1 MMPSRRLC
9 IRLIAAF
16 ALLAIAGCVRG
27 NKTIQPVQ
35 LRVVACGS
43 QRPIAD
49 AQVLLKY
56 DFERDTG
63 GFMSEGVRK
72 RWNANAWSLGIT
84 NERGEAEVRLW
95 ALVKRGV
102 DGKPFLVRLKD
113 VGVPEEEVSLV
124 MREGE
129 CVQGMSFVVTVV
141 SVERPQEP
149 KEEFHVRKSE
159 GGDVVYAWS
168 N

>member
-1 MMPSRRLC
+1 MPSRRLC

-72 RWNANAWSLGIT
+72 RWNANACPWELPMSGAKLRSDFGHWSS
-84 NERGEAEVRLW
+84 EALM
-95 ALVKRGV
+95 GNH
-102 DGKPFLVRLKD
+102 
-113 VGVPEEEVSLV
+113 S
-124 MREGE
+124 
-129 CVQGMSFVVTVV
+129 SF
-141 SVERPQEP
+141 
-149 KEEFHVRKSE
+149 
-159 GGDVVYAWS
+159 G
-168 N
+168 